1 VIRRLPLLAL
11 GALVVVLH
19 VFPLSANDLWMHLLL
34 GQEILHT
41 GIPYQEIYSYTA
53 AGQPFVYHEWLAGVL
68 FHVLD
73 GLGGSTLLILLQ
85 PVCALLTAG
94 LLYRL
99 CRSMGASANITAL
112 VLAAGI
118 YVSSFRLFLRPHLL
132 AVPLLAATLCLLQ
145 RLRERGGWTPVV
157 LLVMVQVLWT
167 NLHGSFPVGIVLAML
182 FGVGEWVRRRFF
194 AAQDQR
200 AEVTPPWVF
209 ALLPL
214 VLAAATLLNP
224 YGWKLLWLAVAH
236 PVDPLFQA
244 RIFEYF
250 PPFSAAFRGTWM
262 FPLFLGWLALLMA
275 ALWRG
280 RKRLDPAYL
289 LPTAG
294 FLVLSLWMN
303 RAIPE
308 LVMVSLPLV
317 AVGLSTQ
324 AVRMTQRWR
333 PVVTAAVLV
342 LATSSVLTFGYRFD
356 AQVVRRFGLGIDPF
370 TPVAAADVLEDLG
383 FGGNLF
389 CSFPYGSYLAY
400 RLSPRARVVFDSRTI
415 PYGAEIYLEFRDA
428 RSSLEGFRRHLA
440 RYRVDGVLLNFKLD
454 GAPELHRFLG
464 GSPEWGLVYFD
475 ERAVLYLR
483 RTAATAALLDR
494 RRIVCANPVLFDQRG
509 IPSELAA
516 QCRQECN
523 RLLASNP
530 DAVLARFFL
539 AAALEA
545 EGHVAEALVETDRL
559 LASGVQRVYVHRLR
573 ATLFQALG
581 QPERVGQETQ
591 AANALERR

>member
-1 VIRRLPLLAL
+1 VTRRLPLLAL
-11 GALVVVLH
+11 AALVVVLH

-68 FHVLD
+68 FHLLD
-73 GLGGSTLLILLQ
+73 ALGGSTLLILLQ
-85 PVCALLTAG
+85 PACALLTVG

-99 CRSMGASANITAL
+99 CRSMGASANLTAL

-132 AVPLLAATLCLLQ
+132 AVPLLAAALLLLQ
-145 RLRERGGWTPVV
+145 RLRARGGWAPVM
-157 LLVMVQVLWT
+157 LLVLVQVLWT
-167 NLHGSFPVGIVLAML
+167 NLHGSFPVGIVLAGL
-182 FGVGEWVRRRFF
+182 FGAGEWVRRRFF
-194 AAQDQR
+194 AARQ
-200 AEVTPPWVF
+200 EGTGVTPVWVF
-209 ALLPL
+209 ALLP
-214 VLAAATLLNP
+214 VILAAATLLNP

-262 FPLFLGWLALLMA
+262 FWLFLGWLALLLA
-275 ALWRG
+275 GLWRG

-324 AVRMTQRWR
+324 AVRMTQRWKSL
-333 PVVTAAVLV
+333 VTVAVLL
-342 LATSSVLTFGYRFD
+342 LAASSVLTFGYRFD
-356 AQVVRRFGLGIDPF
+356 SQGVRRFGLGIDPF
-370 TPVAAADVLEDLG
+370 TPVAAVDTLQDLG

-400 RLSPRARVVFDSRTI
+400 RLAPRARVVFDSRTI
-415 PYGAEIYLEFRDA
+415 PYGTEIYQEFRDA
-428 RSSLEGFRRHLA
+428 RSSLAGFQRHLA
-440 RYRVDGVLLNFKLD
+440 RYRVDCVLLNFKLD
-454 GAPELHRFLG
+454 GAPDLHRFLS
-464 GSPEWGLVYFD
+464 GSPQWGLVYFD

-483 RTAATAALLDR
+483 RTAATTALLDR

-509 IPSELAA
+509 IPAELAV
-516 QCRQECN
+516 QCREECA
-523 RLLASNP
+523 RLLAADP
-530 DAVLARFFL
+530 DAVLPRFFL

-545 EGHVAEALVETDRL
+545 EGRPAEALAETDRL

-581 QPERVGQETQ
+581 QPERVGQETHT
-591 AANALERR
+591 ADALERR

>member
-1 VIRRLPLLAL
+1 LIRRLPLLAL

-41 GIPYQEIYSYTA
+41 GIPHQEAYSYTA

-68 FHVLD
+68 FHILD
-73 GLGGSTLLILLQ
+73 AMGGSTLLILLQ
-85 PVCALLTAG
+85 PACALLTVG
-94 LLYRL
+94 LLYGV
-99 CRSMGASANITAL
+99 CRSMGADAHITVL

-132 AVPLLAATLCLLQ
+132 VVPLLAAMLLLLQ
-145 RLRERGGWTPVV
+145 RLRASGGWTPVA
-157 LLVMVQVLWT
+157 LLVLTQVLWT
-167 NLHGSFPVGIVLAML
+167 NLHGSFPEGIALAVL
-182 FGVGEWVRRRFF
+182 FGAGEWVRRRFF
-194 AAQDQR
+194 TTEQTR
-200 AEVTPPWVF
+200 TGVTPLRVF
-209 ALLPL
+209 ALLP
-214 VLAAATLLNP
+214 VALAVASLLNP

-250 PPFSAAFRGTWM
+250 PPFSAAFRATRM
-262 FPLFLGWLALLMA
+262 FWLFLGWLALLLA
-275 ALWRG
+275 GLWGG

-317 AVGLSTQ
+317 AVGLSIQ
-324 AVRMTQRWR
+324 AARMTRRWK
-333 PVVTAAVLV
+333 PAVPAAVLV
-342 LATSSVLTFGYRFD
+342 LAASTVLGFGYRFD
-356 AQVVRRFGLGIDPF
+356 SHTVRRFGLGIDPF
-370 TPVAAADVLEDLG
+370 TPVAAADTLQDLG
-383 FGGNLF
+383 FRGNLF

-400 RLSPRARVVFDSRTI
+400 RLTPRARVVFDSRTI
-415 PYGAEIYLEFRDA
+415 PYGTDVYQEFRDA
-428 RSSLEGFRRHLA
+428 RSSLEGFQLHLTRHP
-440 RYRVDGVLLNFKLD
+440 VDAVLLNFKLD
-454 GAPELHRFLG
+454 GALDLHGFLG
-464 GSPEWGLVYFD
+464 SSPQWGLVYFD
-475 ERAVLYLR
+475 EQAVLYLR

-509 IPSELAA
+509 IPAELAA
-516 QCRQECN
+516 QCREECG
-523 RLLASNP
+523 RLLAANP
-530 DAVLARFFL
+530 DAVLPRFFL

-545 EGHVAEALVETDRL
+545 EGRLAEALSETDRL
-559 LASGVQRVYVHRLR
+559 LASGVRRVYVHRLR

-581 QPERVGQETQ
+581 QSERVGQETRT
-591 AANALERR
+591 ADALERR